1 MEVPYVSTAIETLAA
16 VLETPGKDF
25 VVEKVQLAAPGPT
38 EVLVRIEA
46 SGVCHSD
53 WNAASGASATPTPVV
68 LGHEGAG
75 VVEAVGAAVTRISLG
90 DKVVLSWLPTCGI
103 CPACLRGDLS
113 LCASAGSEMSRGCLP
128 SGETRLSR
136 NSSPIYHYAYLSTF
150 ARHAVVDERSCV
162 VLPVDADLEAACLV
176 GCAVTT
182 GVGAVF
188 NKAKIEPGSSVI
200 VFGCG
205 GVGLSAL
212 MAARFMGAGTII
224 AVDPVASK
232 RDLATELGA
241 TATLDGRDANLVEQ
255 LRELCG
261 GGADY
266 AFEAAGLP
274 SLAAIAFDAI
284 RPGGMVVLVG
294 VPADG
299 ELVSFPGNVLVRSE
313 KIVTGTFYG
322 SARPPLDMPLI
333 MRLYAEGR
341 FPLDRFIT
349 ERYPLEQ
356 INEAFAAMLEG
367 RVVRAVLKPW
377 EGGA

>member
-1 MEVPYVSTAIETLAA
+1 LSTGIETLAA
-16 VLETPGKDF
+16 VIEAPGKDF
-25 VVEKVQLAAPGPT
+25 VVETVHLSAPGPS

-53 WNAASGASATPTPVV
+53 WNAASGASATPMPAV

-75 VVEAVGAAVTRISLG
+75 VVEELGSAVTRVRAG
-90 DKVVLSWLPTCGI
+90 DRVVLSWLPTCGV
-103 CPACLRGDLS
+103 CPACMRGDLS
-113 LCASAGSEMSRGCLP
+113 LCANSTTYMGRGALP
-128 SGETRLSR
+128 SGEIRLSR
-136 NSSPIYHYAYLSTF
+136 RSSPLYHYSYLSTF

-162 VLPVDADLEAACLV
+162 RLAEDADLEVACLV

-188 NKAKIEPGSSVI
+188 NKAKIEPGSSVV
-200 VFGCG
+200 VFGGG

-212 MAARFMGAGTII
+212 MAARFAGADTVIV
-224 AVDPVASK
+224 VDPVASK
-232 RDLATELGA
+232 RELADELGA
-241 TATLDGRDANLVEQ
+241 TATFDGKDANFAEQ
-255 LRELCG
+255 LRELCP

-274 SLAAIAFDAI
+274 SLAATAFDAI

-299 ELVSFPGNVLVRSE
+299 EVVSFPGNVVVRSE

-341 FPLDRFIT
+341 FPLDRFVT
-349 ERYPLEQ
+349 ERYPLEGV
-356 INEAFAAMLEG
+356 NEAFAAMLEG

-377 EGGA
+377 EGDS

>member
-1 MEVPYVSTAIETLAA
+1 MSPAIETLAA
-16 VLETPGKDF
+16 VLEAPGKDF
-25 VVEKVQLAAPGPT
+25 VVQKVQLAPPGPT

-53 WNAASGASATPTPVV
+53 WNSASGASATPMPVV

-75 VVEAVGAAVTRISLG
+75 VVEAIGSAVTRVSLG
-90 DKVVLSWLPTCGI
+90 DKVVLSWLPTCGV
-103 CPACLRGDLS
+103 CAACLRGDLS
-113 LCASAGSEMSRGCLP
+113 LCASATSQMSRGCLP

-136 NSSPIYHYAYLSTF
+136 DSSPIYHYSYLSTF
-150 ARHAVVDERSCV
+150 ARHAVVDQGSCV
-162 VLPVDADLEAACLV
+162 VLAADADLEVACLV

-188 NKAKIEPGSSVI
+188 NKAKIEPGSAVI
-200 VFGCG
+200 IFGGG

-212 MAARFMGAGTII
+212 MAARFMGAGTIVV
-224 AVDPVASK
+224 VDPVASK
-232 RDLATELGA
+232 RELAGELGA
-241 TATLDGRDANLVEQ
+241 TVTLDGKGANLVAE
-255 LRELCG
+255 LREICR

-274 SLAAIAFDAI
+274 ALAAIAFDAV

-299 ELVSFPGNVLVRSE
+299 ELVCFPGNVLVRSE

-333 MRLYAEGR
+333 MRLYAEGT

-349 ERYPLEQ
+349 ERYPLGQ

-377 EGGA
+377 EGDA

>member
-1 MEVPYVSTAIETLAA
+1 MIET
-16 VLETPGKDF
+16 
-25 VVEKVQLAAPGPT
+25 VQLSSPGPS

-53 WNAASGASATPTPVV
+53 WNAASGASATPMPAV

-75 VVEAVGAAVTRISLG
+75 TVEAIGSAVTRVAPG
-90 DKVVLSWLPTCGI
+90 DKVVLSWLPTCGV
-103 CPACLRGDLS
+103 CPACMRGDLS
-113 LCASAGSEMSRGCLP
+113 LCANSTTYMGAGALP
-128 SGETRLSR
+128 SGEIRLSR
-136 NSSPIYHYAYLSTF
+136 HGSPLYHYSYLSTF

-162 VLPVDADLEAACLV
+162 VLDADADMEAACLV

-188 NKAKIEPGSSVI
+188 NKAKVEPGSSVI
-200 VFGCG
+200 IFGGG

-212 MAARFMGAGTII
+212 MAARFAGAGTVVV
-224 AVDPVASK
+224 VDPVASK
-232 RDLATELGA
+232 RELADELGA
-241 TATLDGRDANLVEQ
+241 TATLDGKDANIVEQ
-255 LRELCG
+255 LRATCG

-266 AFEAAGLP
+266 AIEAAGLP
-274 SLAAIAFDAI
+274 ALARIAFDAI

-299 ELVSFPGNVLVRSE
+299 ELVSFPGNVVVRSE

-322 SARPPLDMPLI
+322 SARSALDMPLI
-333 MRLYAEGR
+333 MRLYAEGK
-341 FPLDRFIT
+341 FPLDKFVT
-349 ERYPLEQ
+349 ERYPLNGV
-356 INEAFAAMLEG
+356 NEAFAAMLEG

-377 EGGA
+377 EGDS

>member
-1 MEVPYVSTAIETLAA
+1 MSTAIETLAA
-16 VLETPGKDF
+16 VLEAPGEDF
-25 VVEKVQLAAPGPT
+25 VVQKVQLAPPGPT

-46 SGVCHSD
+46 SGVCRSD
-53 WNAASGASATPTPVV
+53 WNSASGAAETRMPVV

-75 VVEAVGAAVTRISLG
+75 VVEAVGSAVTRIALG
-90 DKVVLSWLPTCGI
+90 DKVVLSWLPTCGV

-113 LCASAGSEMSRGCLP
+113 LCASATSEMGRGCLP

-150 ARHAVVDERSCV
+150 ARHAVVDQGSCV
-162 VLPVDADLEAACLV
+162 VLPADADLEAACLV

-200 VFGCG
+200 IFGGG

-212 MAARFMGAGTII
+212 MAARFMGAGTTVV
-224 AVDPVASK
+224 VDPVASK
-232 RDLATELGA
+232 RELADELGA
-241 TATLDGRDANLVEQ
+241 TVTLDGKGADLVA
-255 LRELCG
+255 ELHEICP

-274 SLAAIAFDAI
+274 ALAAIAFDAI

-299 ELVSFPGNVLVRSE
+299 ELVCFPGNVLVRSE

-333 MRLYAEGR
+333 MRLYAEGK

-349 ERYPLEQ
+349 ERYPLGQ

-377 EGGA
+377 EGDA

>member
-1 MEVPYVSTAIETLAA
+1 MSAGIDTLAA
-16 VLETPGKDF
+16 VLEAPGKDF
-25 VVEKVQLAAPGPT
+25 VVETVQLAAPGPT

-53 WNAASGASATPTPVV
+53 WNAATGASATPTPAV

-75 VVEAVGAAVTRISLG
+75 VVEGVGSAVTRVSAG

-113 LCASAGSEMSRGCLP
+113 LCANATSEMGRGALP
-128 SGETRLSR
+128 SGEIRLSR
-136 NSSPIYHYAYLSTF
+136 HGSPLYHYSYLSTF
-150 ARHAVVDERSCV
+150 ARHAVVDEKSCV
-162 VLPVDADLEAACLV
+162 RLAEDADLEAACLV

-188 NKAKIEPGSSVI
+188 NKAKVAPGSSVI
-200 VFGCG
+200 IFGAG

-212 MAARFMGAGTII
+212 MAARSAGAGTVIV
-224 AVDPVASK
+224 VDPVASK
-232 RDLATELGA
+232 RALAAELGA
-241 TATLDGRDANLVEQ
+241 TETLDGKEADLVEQ
-255 LRELCG
+255 LREKCA

-274 SLAAIAFDAI
+274 FLATIAFDAI

-299 ELVSFPGNVLVRSE
+299 EKVSFAANVLVRSE

-322 SARPPLDMPLI
+322 SARPALDMPLI
-333 MRLYAEGR
+333 MRLYAENK

-349 ERYPLEQ
+349 ERYPLEGV
-356 INEAFAAMLEG
+356 NEAFAAMLEG

-377 EGGA
+377 EGGS

>member
-1 MEVPYVSTAIETLAA
+1 MSTAIDTLAA
-16 VLETPGKDF
+16 VLEAPGKDF
-25 VVEKVQLAAPGPT
+25 VVETVQLSAPGPT

-75 VVEAVGAAVTRISLG
+75 VVEGVGSAVTRVSLG
-90 DKVVLSWLPTCGI
+90 DKVVLSWLPTCGL

-113 LCASAGSEMSRGCLP
+113 LCANATSEMGRGCLP
-128 SGETRLSR
+128 SGEIRLSR
-136 NSSPIYHYAYLSTF
+136 HSSPLYHYSYLSTF

-162 VLPVDADLEAACLV
+162 VLDAGADLEAACLV

-188 NKAKIEPGSSVI
+188 NKAKVAPGSSVI
-200 VFGCG
+200 IFGGG
-205 GVGLSAL
+205 GVGLSSL
-212 MAARFMGAGTII
+212 MAARFAGAGTVIV
-224 AVDPVASK
+224 VDPVASK
-232 RDLATELGA
+232 RELADELGA
-241 TATLDGRDANLVEQ
+241 TATLDGRDGNLAEQ
-255 LRELCG
+255 LRAMCR

-266 AFEAAGLP
+266 AIEAAGLP

-333 MRLYAEGR
+333 MRLYAEGK

-349 ERYPLEQ
+349 ERYPLGQ
-356 INEAFAAMLEG
+356 INEAFTAMLEG

-377 EGGA
+377 EADA

>member
-1 MEVPYVSTAIETLAA
+1 MSTAIETLAA
-16 VLETPGKDF
+16 VLEAPGKDF
-25 VVEKVQLAAPGPT
+25 VVETVQLSAPGPT

-53 WNAASGASATPTPVV
+53 WNAASGASATPTPAV

-75 VVEAVGAAVTRISLG
+75 TVEAVGSAVTRVSLG
-90 DKVVLSWLPTCGI
+90 DKVVLSWLPTCGA
-103 CPACLRGDLS
+103 CPACMRGDIS
-113 LCASAGSEMSRGCLP
+113 LCANSMTYMGRGALP
-128 SGETRLSR
+128 SGEIRLSR
-136 NSSPIYHYAYLSTF
+136 HSSPLYHYSYLSTF

-162 VLPVDADLEAACLV
+162 VLPVDADLEVACLV

-188 NKAKIEPGSSVI
+188 NKAKVEPGASVVI
-200 VFGCG
+200 FGGG

-212 MAARFMGAGTII
+212 MAARFAGAGTVVV
-224 AVDPVASK
+224 VDPVARS
-232 RDLATELGA
+232 ASSPTELGA
-241 TATLDGRDANLVEQ
+241 TATLDGKDGNLVEQ
-255 LRELCG
+255 IREECR

-333 MRLYAEGR
+333 MRLYAEGK

-349 ERYPLEQ
+349 ERYPLGQ
-356 INEAFAAMLEG
+356 INEAFAAMLAG

-377 EGGA
+377 EGDT

>member
-1 MEVPYVSTAIETLAA
+1 M
-16 VLETPGKDF
+16 G
-25 VVEKVQLAAPGPT
+25 
-38 EVLVRIEA
+38 R
-46 SGVCHSD
+46 
-53 WNAASGASATPTPVV
+53 GA
-68 LGHEGAG
+68 
-75 VVEAVGAAVTRISLG
+75 
-90 DKVVLSWLPTCGI
+90 
-103 CPACLRGDLS
+103 
-113 LCASAGSEMSRGCLP
+113 LP
-128 SGETRLSR
+128 SGEIRLSR
-136 NSSPIYHYAYLSTF
+136 RSSPLYHYSYLSTF

-162 VLPVDADLEAACLV
+162 RLAEDADLEVACLV

-188 NKAKIEPGSSVI
+188 NKAKIEPGSSVV
-200 VFGCG
+200 VFGGG

-212 MAARFMGAGTII
+212 MAARFAGADTVIV
-224 AVDPVASK
+224 VDPVASK
-232 RDLATELGA
+232 RELADELGA
-241 TATLDGRDANLVEQ
+241 TATFDGKDANFAEQ
-255 LRELCG
+255 LRELCP

-274 SLAAIAFDAI
+274 SLAATAFDAI

-299 ELVSFPGNVLVRSE
+299 EVVSFPGNVVVRSE

-341 FPLDRFIT
+341 FPLDRFVT
-349 ERYPLEQ
+349 ERYPLEGV
-356 INEAFAAMLEG
+356 NEAFAAMLEG

-377 EGGA
+377 EGDS

>member
-1 MEVPYVSTAIETLAA
+1 MSTAIETLAA
-16 VLETPGKDF
+16 VIEAPGKDF
-25 VVEKVQLAAPGPT
+25 VIETVQLSPPGPS

-53 WNAASGASATPTPVV
+53 WNAASGASATPMPAV

-75 VVEAVGAAVTRISLG
+75 TVEAVGSSVTRVSPG
-90 DKVVLSWLPTCGI
+90 DKVVLSWLPSCGA
-103 CPACLRGDLS
+103 CPACMRGDLS
-113 LCASAGSEMSRGCLP
+113 LCANSTTYMGAGALP
-128 SGETRLSR
+128 SGEIRLSR
-136 NSSPIYHYAYLSTF
+136 HGSPLYHYSYLSTF

-162 VLPVDADLEAACLV
+162 RLADDADLEAACLV

-188 NKAKIEPGSSVI
+188 NKAKVEPGSSIVI
-200 VFGCG
+200 FGGG

-212 MAARFMGAGTII
+212 MAARFAGAGTVVV
-224 AVDPVASK
+224 VDPVASK
-232 RDLATELGA
+232 RELADELGA
-241 TATLDGRDANLVEQ
+241 TATLDGKDPNVVEQ
-255 LRELCG
+255 IRDKCA

-266 AFEAAGLP
+266 AIEAAGLP
-274 SLAAIAFDAI
+274 ALARVAFDSI

-299 ELVSFPGNVLVRSE
+299 EMVSFPGNVVVRSE

-322 SARPPLDMPLI
+322 SARSALDMPLI
-333 MRLYAEGR
+333 MRLYAEGK
-341 FPLDRFIT
+341 FPLDRFIS
-349 ERYPLEQ
+349 ERYPLAGV
-356 INEAFAAMLEG
+356 NEAFAAMLEG

-377 EGGA
+377 EGDS

>member
-1 MEVPYVSTAIETLAA
+1 MSTAIETLAA
-16 VLETPGKDF
+16 VLEAPGKDF
-25 VVEKVQLAAPGPT
+25 VIETVQLSSPGPS

-53 WNAASGASATPTPVV
+53 WNAASGASATPMPAV

-75 VVEAVGAAVTRISLG
+75 TVEAIGSAVTRVAPG
-90 DKVVLSWLPTCGI
+90 DKVVLSWLPTCGV
-103 CPACLRGDLS
+103 CPACMRGDLS
-113 LCASAGSEMSRGCLP
+113 LCANSTTYMGAGALP
-128 SGETRLSR
+128 SGEIRLSR
-136 NSSPIYHYAYLSTF
+136 HGSPLYHYSYLSTF

-162 VLPVDADLEAACLV
+162 VLDADADMEAACLV

-188 NKAKIEPGSSVI
+188 NKAKVEPGSSVI
-200 VFGCG
+200 IFGGG

-212 MAARFMGAGTII
+212 MAARFAGAGTVVV
-224 AVDPVASK
+224 VDPVASK
-232 RDLATELGA
+232 RELADELGA
-241 TATLDGRDANLVEQ
+241 TATLDGKDANIVEQ
-255 LRELCG
+255 LRATCG

-266 AFEAAGLP
+266 AIEAAGLP
-274 SLAAIAFDAI
+274 ALARIAFDAI

-299 ELVSFPGNVLVRSE
+299 ELVSFPGNVVVRSE

-322 SARPPLDMPLI
+322 SARSALDMPLI
-333 MRLYAEGR
+333 MRLYAEGK
-341 FPLDRFIT
+341 FPLDKFVT
-349 ERYPLEQ
+349 ERYPLNGV
-356 INEAFAAMLEG
+356 NEAFAAMLEG

-377 EGGA
+377 EGDS

>member
-1 MEVPYVSTAIETLAA
+1 MSTAIETLAA
-16 VLETPGKDF
+16 VLEAPGKDF
-25 VVEKVQLAAPGPT
+25 VIETVQLSSPGPS

-53 WNAASGASATPTPVV
+53 WNAASGASATPMPAV

-75 VVEAVGAAVTRISLG
+75 TVEAIGSAVTRVAPG
-90 DKVVLSWLPTCGI
+90 DKVVLSWLPTCGV
-103 CPACLRGDLS
+103 CPACMRGDLS
-113 LCASAGSEMSRGCLP
+113 LCANSTTYMGAGALP
-128 SGETRLSR
+128 SGEIRLSR
-136 NSSPIYHYAYLSTF
+136 RGSPLYHYSYLSTF

-162 VLPVDADLEAACLV
+162 VLDADADMEAACLV

-188 NKAKIEPGSSVI
+188 NKAKVEPGSSVI
-200 VFGCG
+200 IFGGG

-212 MAARFMGAGTII
+212 MAARFAGAGTVVV
-224 AVDPVASK
+224 VDPVASK
-232 RDLATELGA
+232 RELADELGA
-241 TATLDGRDANLVEQ
+241 TATLDGKDANIVEQ
-255 LRELCG
+255 LRATCG

-266 AFEAAGLP
+266 AIEAAGLP
-274 SLAAIAFDAI
+274 ALARIAFDAI

-299 ELVSFPGNVLVRSE
+299 ELVSFPGNVVVRSE

-322 SARPPLDMPLI
+322 SARSALDMPLI
-333 MRLYAEGR
+333 MRLYAEGK
-341 FPLDRFIT
+341 FPLDKFVT
-349 ERYPLEQ
+349 ERYPLNGV
-356 INEAFAAMLEG
+356 NEAFAAMLEG

-377 EGGA
+377 EGDS

>member
-1 MEVPYVSTAIETLAA
+1 MSTGIETLAA
-16 VLETPGKDF
+16 VLEAPGKGF
-25 VVEKVQLAAPGPT
+25 VVETVQLGAPGPS

-53 WNAASGASATPTPVV
+53 WNAASGASATPMPAV
-68 LGHEGAG
+68 LGHEGGG
-75 VVEAVGAAVTRISLG
+75 VVEGVGSAVTRVAVG
-90 DKVVLSWLPTCGI
+90 DKVVLSWLPTCGA
-103 CPACLRGDLS
+103 CPACMRGDLS
-113 LCASAGSEMSRGCLP
+113 LCANSMTEMGNGALP
-128 SGETRLSR
+128 SGEIRLSR
-136 NSSPIYHYAYLSTF
+136 GGSPLYHYSYLSTF
-150 ARHAVVDERSCV
+150 ARHSVVDERCCV
-162 VLPVDADLEAACLV
+162 VLPQDADLEVACLV

-188 NKAKIEPGSSVI
+188 NKAKVGPGSSVI
-200 VFGCG
+200 IFGGG

-212 MAARFMGAGTII
+212 MAARYAGATTVVV
-224 AVDPVASK
+224 VDTVASK
-232 RDLATELGA
+232 RELANELGA
-241 TATLDGRDANLVEQ
+241 TATVDGHDANLVEE

-274 SLAAIAFDAI
+274 SLATIAFDSI

-299 ELVSFPGNVLVRSE
+299 EMVSFTGNVLVRSE

-322 SARPPLDMPLI
+322 SARPALDMPLI
-333 MRLYAEGR
+333 MRLYAGGK
-341 FPLDRFIT
+341 FPLDRFVS
-349 ERYPLEQ
+349 ERYPLGG
-356 INEAFAAMLEG
+356 INDAFAAMLEG

-377 EGGA
+377 EGDS

>member
-1 MEVPYVSTAIETLAA
+1 MSTAIDTLAA
-16 VLETPGKDF
+16 VLEAPGKDF
-25 VVEKVQLAAPGPT
+25 VVETVQLSAPGPT

-75 VVEAVGAAVTRISLG
+75 VVEGVGSAVTRVSLG
-90 DKVVLSWLPTCGI
+90 DKVVLSWLPTCGL

-113 LCASAGSEMSRGCLP
+113 LCANATSEMGRGCLP
-128 SGETRLSR
+128 SGEIRLSR
-136 NSSPIYHYAYLSTF
+136 HSSPLYHYSYLSTF

-162 VLPVDADLEAACLV
+162 VLDAGADLEAACLV

-188 NKAKIEPGSSVI
+188 NKAKVAPGSSVI
-200 VFGCG
+200 IFGGG
-205 GVGLSAL
+205 GVGLSSL
-212 MAARFMGAGTII
+212 MAARFAGAGTVIV
-224 AVDPVASK
+224 VDPVASK
-232 RDLATELGA
+232 RELADELGA
-241 TATLDGRDANLVEQ
+241 TATLDGRDGNLAEQ
-255 LRELCG
+255 LRAMCR

-266 AFEAAGLP
+266 AIEAAGLP

-322 SARPPLDMPLI
+322 SARP
-333 MRLYAEGR
+333 RSTCR
-341 FPLDRFIT
+341 
-349 ERYPLEQ
+349 
-356 INEAFAAMLEG
+356 
-367 RVVRAVLKPW
+367 
-377 EGGA
+377 